1 MKNYNQR
8 LVEVNEV
15 LKNLSKSDYDKL
27 PLDIIQYIQEN
38 MDKDY
43 LWTYDKSKSLQE
55 QNLSRDTI
63 IILSFLNMEYLLNE
77 KQKAYIKKIFE
88 TNDKIHQEKLKE
100 KYNSDNLFK
109 KKNGNIEPVEKNITN
124 DVALVEYNE
133 SIFKKI
139 WNKVFS
145 IFKK

>member
-109 KKNGNIEPVEKNITN
+109 KKTGNIEPVEKNITN